1 MLHLPRVMLAAPSSG
16 SGKTMLTCGILQALK
31 DRGCAPAS
39 YKCGPDYIDPM
50 FHSRVL
56 GTPSRNLDTF
66 FTGEETTRYLFA
78 NSAKHAGISVME
90 GVMGLYDGVGGIT
103 DQASAYDLARVTAT
117 PVILTVN
124 AKGMSLSLIP
134 LLKGFVDYQRADGRV
149 IQGVILNRATKMTA
163 MLLKEKI
170 EQEAGLKLIGYVP
183 ELTACRVESRHLG
196 LVTPGEIQDLQ
207 ARMEELAGELEK
219 SVDFEALLAI
229 AEHAEDYPDEAGR
242 IPEKYADILQIRQ
255 NPERKTA
262 VSGIGTS
269 ECRDKMTENKIGQP
283 LRIAVAKDEAFC
295 FYYQDNLGLLEQLGA
310 ELVYFSPIH
319 DRAMPDGCSGLLI
332 GGGYPE
338 LYAKALSENKSML
351 ASIRQ
356 AAEMGIPYLAE
367 CGGFMYL
374 HEKMQDMQDLWYP
387 MAGVLKGESYRT
399 PNLGR
404 FGYITLQAKEGK
416 RQLLAPGET
425 IRGHE
430 FHYFDSTDP
439 GSDYHAEKPVTGR
452 NWDCIHGAEARAAG
466 YPHLYYWSNPNFARR
481 FLDEAGRY
489 FQNTF

>member
-1 MLHLPRVMLAAPSSG
+1 MKIPRILLAAGSSG
-16 SGKTMLTCGILQALK
+16 SGKTLITCGILQALME
-31 DRGCAPAS
+31 RGVKTAS
-39 YKCGPDYIDPM
+39 FKCGPDYIDPM

-66 FTGEETTRYLFA
+66 FTGEKTTRYLFA

-103 DQASAYDLARVTAT
+103 DQASAYDLARVTDT
-117 PVILTVN
+117 PVILIVN

-134 LLKGFVDYQRADGRV
+134 FLKGFVDYQRADGRV
-149 IQGVILNRATKMTA
+149 IQGVILNRATKMTS

-170 EQEAGLKLIGYVP
+170 EQETGLKLIGYVP
-183 ELTACRVESRHLG
+183 ELVACRVESRHLG

-207 ARMEELAGELEK
+207 TRMEELAGELEK
-219 SVDFEALLAI
+219 SLDFETLLAI
-229 AEHAEDYPDEAGR
+229 AEHAGDYPDEAGD
-242 IPEKYADILQIRQ
+242 IPKEAADVRS
-255 NPERKTA
+255 R
-262 VSGIGTS
+262 
-269 ECRDKMTENKIGQP
+269 P

-295 FYYQDNLGLLEQLGA
+295 FYYQDNLELLELLGA

-319 DRAMPDGCSGLLI
+319 DRVMPDGCSGLLI

-338 LYAKALSENKSML
+338 LYAEALSENKSML
-351 ASIRQ
+351 TSVRQ
-356 AAEMGIPYLAE
+356 AIEGGMPYLAE

-374 HEKMQDMQDLWYP
+374 HEKMQDMQDHWYP
-387 MAGVLKGESYRT
+387 MAGVLPGESYRT
-399 PNLGR
+399 PKLGR

-416 RQLLAPGET
+416 PQLLVPGET
-425 IRGHE
+425 ISGHE

-452 NWDCIHGAEARAAG
+452 SWDCIHGTKASAAG
-466 YPHLYYWSNPNFARR
+466 YPHLYYWSNPKFAAR
-481 FLDEAGRY
+481 FLDEAGKY
-489 FQNTF
+489 LCLQ